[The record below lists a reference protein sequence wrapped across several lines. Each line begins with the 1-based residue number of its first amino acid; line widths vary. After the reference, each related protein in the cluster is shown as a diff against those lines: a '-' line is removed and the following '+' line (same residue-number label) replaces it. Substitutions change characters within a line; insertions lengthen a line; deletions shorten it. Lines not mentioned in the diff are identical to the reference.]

1 MYAQQMTLFNNVQQ
15 LGKIINVAHVPQLSP
30 FRYPGGKTWLV
41 PYLRQW
47 LSVHIR
53 QQLGLIPA
61 HPVEFIEP
69 FAGGAIMSLTVA
81 AENFANHVTM
91 VEIDE
96 DVAAVWQTILNEE
109 DWPWFVHQI
118 SSFDLTDE
126 NIATFLARTNLT
138 LREQAFRT
146 ILRNRINR
154 GGILAQ
160 GAGRVKKGE
169 AGKGIRSRWYPA
181 TLARRIRNIAEIRER
196 ITFIPGDGMN
206 ILREHADQASVVFF
220 IDPPYTAAGKKA
232 GRRLYT
238 HSDLNHEALFEIASR
253 IRGDFLMTYDDA
265 DDVRFLAQRYGF
277 DTETVP
283 MKNTHHAKMQEL
295 LIGPNL
301 AWFRLNS

>member
-1 MYAQQMTLFNNVQQ
+1 MTLFNNVQQ

-47 LSVHIR
+47 LSAHIR

-81 AENFANHVTM
+81 AENLANHVTM

-181 TLARRIRNIAEIRER
+181 TLARRIRN
-196 ITFIPGDGMN
+196 N
-206 ILREHADQASVVFF
+206 ADQASVVFF

-253 IRGDFLMTYDDA
+253 IRGDFLMTYDDDA

-283 MKNTHHAKMQEL
+283 MKNTQHARMQEL